1 MQMQMS
7 SVLSAQSAI
16 QKLQS
21 KPMPLKITYNLTKLY
36 KALSVEADFYNEKL
50 NEIVQ
55 THGDRDEE
63 GNLKPT
69 ADGRGV
75 QIQKD
80 RLEEAQSKLNELYT
94 IEATLPDIKL
104 SVETLGDVEL
114 TLEETNA
121 LMPFFEE

>member
-7 SVLSAQSAI
+7 SILSAQSAI

-55 THGDRDEE
+55 TYGDRDEE

-69 ADGRGV
+69 ADGRGI

>member
-7 SVLSAQSAI
+7 SVLSAQGAI

-36 KALSVEADFYNEKL
+36 KALSSEADFYNEKL

-55 THGDRDEE
+55 EYGERDEE

-75 QIQKD
+75 QIQKE

-94 IEATLPDIKL
+94 IEVTLPDIKL
-104 SVETLGDVEL
+104 SVDTLGDVEL

>member
-36 KALSVEADFYNEKL
+36 KALSTEADFYNEKL

-55 THGDRDEE
+55 TYGDRDEE

-69 ADGRGV
+69 ADGRGI
-75 QIQKD
+75 QI
-80 RLEEAQSKLNELYT
+80 
-94 IEATLPDIKL
+94 
-104 SVETLGDVEL
+104 
-114 TLEETNA
+114 
-121 LMPFFEE
+121 

>member
-1 MQMQMS
+1 MS
-7 SVLSAQSAI
+7 SVLSAQGAI

-36 KALSVEADFYNEKL
+36 KALSSEADFYNEKL

-55 THGDRDEE
+55 EYGERDEE

-94 IEATLPDIKL
+94 IEVTLPDIKL
-104 SVETLGDVEL
+104 SVDTLGDVEL

>member
-7 SVLSAQSAI
+7 SVLSAQGAI

-36 KALSVEADFYNEKL
+36 KALSSEADFYNEKL

-55 THGDRDEE
+55 EYGERDEE

-94 IEATLPDIKL
+94 IEVTLPDIKL
-104 SVETLGDVEL
+104 SVDTLGDVEL

>member
-7 SVLSAQSAI
+7 SILSAQGAI

-36 KALSVEADFYNEKL
+36 KALSSEADFYNEKL

-55 THGDRDEE
+55 EYGERDEE

-94 IEATLPDIKL
+94 IEVTLPDIKL

>member
-36 KALSVEADFYNEKL
+36 KALSTEADFYNEKL

-55 THGDRDEE
+55 TYGERDEE

-69 ADGRGV
+69 ADGRGI

-94 IEATLPDIKL
+94 IEVTLPDIKL

>member
-7 SVLSAQSAI
+7 SVLSAQGAI

-36 KALSVEADFYNEKL
+36 KALSTEADFYNEKL

-55 THGDRDEE
+55 TYGERDEE

-80 RLEEAQSKLNELYT
+80 KLEEAQAKLNELYT
-94 IEATLPDIKL
+94 IEVTLPDIKL
-104 SVETLGDVEL
+104 SVDTLGDVEL

>member
-1 MQMQMS
+1 MQMS
-7 SVLSAQSAI
+7 SVLSAQGAI

-36 KALSVEADFYNEKL
+36 KALSTEADFYNEKL
-50 NEIVQ
+50 NDIVQ
-55 THGDRDEE
+55 TYGERDEE

-94 IEATLPDIKL
+94 IEVTLPDIKL
-104 SVETLGDVEL
+104 SVDTLGDVEL

>member
-36 KALSVEADFYNEKL
+36 KALSTEADFYNEKL

-55 THGDRDEE
+55 TYGDRDEE

-69 ADGRGV
+69 ADGRGI

>member
-36 KALSVEADFYNEKL
+36 KALSTEADFYNEKL

-55 THGDRDEE
+55 TYGERDEE

-69 ADGRGV
+69 ADGRGI

-94 IEATLPDIKL
+94 IEVTLPDIKL
-104 SVETLGDVEL
+104 SVDTLGDIEL

>member
-7 SVLSAQSAI
+7 SILSAQSAI

-36 KALSVEADFYNEKL
+36 KALSTEADFYNEKL

-55 THGDRDEE
+55 TYGERDEE

-69 ADGRGV
+69 TDGRGV

>member
-1 MQMQMS
+1 MS
-7 SVLSAQSAI
+7 SILSAQSAI

-55 THGDRDEE
+55 TYGDRDEE

-69 ADGRGV
+69 ADGRGI

>member
-7 SVLSAQSAI
+7 SVLSAQGAI

-36 KALSVEADFYNEKL
+36 KALSTEADFYNEKL

-55 THGDRDEE
+55 TYGERDEE
-63 GNLKPT
+63 GNHKPT

-80 RLEEAQSKLNELYT
+80 KLEEAQSKLNELYT
-94 IEATLPDIKL
+94 IEVTLPDIKL
-104 SVETLGDVEL
+104 SVDTLGDVEL

>member
-55 THGDRDEE
+55 TYGDRDEE

>member
-7 SVLSAQSAI
+7 SVLSAQGAI

-36 KALSVEADFYNEKL
+36 KALSTEADFYNEKL
-50 NEIVQ
+50 NDIVQ
-55 THGDRDEE
+55 TYGERDEE

-94 IEATLPDIKL
+94 IEVTLPDIKL
-104 SVETLGDVEL
+104 SVDTLGDVEL

>member
-36 KALSVEADFYNEKL
+36 KALSTEADFYNEKL

-55 THGDRDEE
+55 TYGERDEE

-94 IEATLPDIKL
+94 IEVTLPDIKL

>member
-7 SVLSAQSAI
+7 SILSAQSAI

-36 KALSVEADFYNEKL
+36 KALSTEADFYNEKL

-55 THGDRDEE
+55 TYGERDEE

-94 IEATLPDIKL
+94 IEVTLPDIKL
-104 SVETLGDVEL
+104 SVDTLGDIEL

>member
-7 SVLSAQSAI
+7 SILSAQGAI

-36 KALSVEADFYNEKL
+36 KALSSEADFYNEKL
-50 NEIVQ
+50 NGE
-55 THGDRDEE
+55 RDEE

-94 IEATLPDIKL
+94 IEVTLPDIKL

>member
-55 THGDRDEE
+55 MYGERDEE

-69 ADGRGV
+69 ADGRGI